1 MTVGGPLLGAYVAT
15 RLGVSLANEAR
26 SVAFAGVVQ
35 TAARRFSLD
44 LFDALHRGDAAF
56 HLANPTGALSTSFAR
71 AVRSA
76 QNRRPRPALPP
87 IPRRLLPHSSHPPV
101 CPVCPPQVRGM
112 QSLLFQSLGAAKRA
126 PLAATESW
134 PPIA

>member
-1 MTVGGPLLGAYVAT
+1 M
-15 RLGVSLANEAR
+15 
-26 SVAFAGVVQ
+26 VQ

-76 QNRRPRPALPP
+76 QNRRPRPTLPP